1 MFFGY
6 LWIISWIDY
15 TSRFI
20 VIVGA
25 STYYFNNSREN
36 LNVEAP
42 ADINYGFYTAYINHM
57 GSIAF
62 GAFIIAVIKLV
73 RIIFYHAAKKLQSLS
88 GENAVSRAFVTCA
101 NCVLGVIEK
110 ICEYMNEAAF
120 CYMAV
125 TGNHF
130 LTSAWEAFLLNL
142 KHGLKFV
149 FANMIANIFI
159 FIGKIG
165 IVVGNCFCLYLLMK
179 YRHDL
184 DEVHTLWGPMLVV
197 GIFSY
202 MAASL
207 FLSLF
212 DQAIMALLTCLC
224 FDLDANNGEPIY
236 GPATFH
242 DDYIKK

>member
-1 MFFGY
+1 MFYLCLFMFFGY
-6 LWIISWIDY
+6 LWIVAWIEY

-25 STYYFNNSREN
+25 CTYYFNNNREN

-42 ADINYGFYTAYINHM
+42 ADIDYGFYTAYVNHM

-62 GAFIIAVIKLV
+62 GAFIIALIRLIK
-73 RIIFYHAAKKLQSLS
+73 IIFYYAAKRMSQLS
-88 GENAVSRAFVTCA
+88 GENPVSRAFVTCA
-101 NCVLGVIEK
+101 GCILNVIEK
-110 ICEYMNEAAF
+110 ICDYLNEAAF

-142 KHGLKFV
+142 KHGVKFI
-149 FANMIANIFI
+149 FANLIANIFI
-159 FIGKIG
+159 FIGKFA
-165 IVVGNCFCLYLLMK
+165 IVTANLFCLYLLMK
-179 YRHDL
+179 YRHDM
-184 DEVHTLWGPMLVV
+184 DEVHSLWGPMIVV
-197 GIFSY
+197 GVFSY

-212 DQAIMALLTCLC
+212 D
-224 FDLDANNGEPIY
+224 
-236 GPATFH
+236 
-242 DDYIKK
+242 